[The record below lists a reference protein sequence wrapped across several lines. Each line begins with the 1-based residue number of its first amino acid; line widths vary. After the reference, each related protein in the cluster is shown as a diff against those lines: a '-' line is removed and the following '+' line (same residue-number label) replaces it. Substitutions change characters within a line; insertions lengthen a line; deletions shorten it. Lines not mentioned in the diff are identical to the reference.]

1 MTEKATHI
9 VLTYPSQDSEI
20 LFRACDGVMI
30 AERQKTTLIFGENP
44 AASAGDA
51 TKKQSRIFLEGGVIN
66 HNGTEYPWNHFGSRY
81 MRERVARRDLNNWGD
96 AGLLNPTEVVL
107 DVRCQEGGVIL
118 APDSLDMRMN
128 GGGMNA
134 VNMNKIGRKHN

>member
-1 MTEKATHI
+1 MNEKATHI

-20 LFRACDGVMI
+20 MFRACDGVMI

-44 AASAGDA
+44 AAGSSDPN
-51 TKKQSRIFLEGGVIN
+51 KKQSRIFLEGGEIEN
-66 HNGTEYPWNHFGSRY
+66 NGSTFPWNDFGSRY
-81 MRERVARRDLNNWGD
+81 MRERVARRDLINWGE

-134 VNMNKIGRKHN
+134 VNLNSIGRKIN